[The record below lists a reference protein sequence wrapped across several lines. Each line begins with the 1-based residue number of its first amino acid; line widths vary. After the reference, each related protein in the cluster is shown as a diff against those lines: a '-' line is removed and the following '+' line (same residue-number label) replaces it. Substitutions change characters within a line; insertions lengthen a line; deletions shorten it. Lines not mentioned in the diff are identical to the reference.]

1 MDKIFNTADVAFL
14 FVYRFRFHLENIL
27 SEHQKCTLSLNGIL
41 TSKISDF
48 QS

>member
-14 FVYRFRFHLENIL
+14 FVYRLRFHLENIL

-41 TSKISDF
+41 TSNISDF
-48 QS
+48 